1 MYSMAANFKKKRPCA
16 SSSRNPSVPAG
27 SKVSIGNN
35 QLLVSSGVPSL
46 DNILGEFAEF
56 LVSRYSSSL
65 KSREFVSLLYCL
77 QPTFVR
83 PNQKLIVQA

>member
-1 MYSMAANFKKKRPCA
+1 MYSMAANFKKKRPCG

-46 DNILGEFAEF
+46 DNILGEFVEF
-56 LVSRYSSSL
+56 
-65 KSREFVSLLYCL
+65 
-77 QPTFVR
+77 
-83 PNQKLIVQA
+83 